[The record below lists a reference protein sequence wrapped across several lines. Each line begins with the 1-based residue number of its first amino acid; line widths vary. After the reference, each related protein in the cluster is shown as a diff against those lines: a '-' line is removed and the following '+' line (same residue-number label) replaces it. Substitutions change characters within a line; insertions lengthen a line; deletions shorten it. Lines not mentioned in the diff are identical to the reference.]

1 MPRCLQWALLPRVL
15 CRCRDLMIVPW
26 CVLALACP
34 GAISTDDE
42 DEEADED
49 EEEEGEEDEE
59 SSEEEEE
66 VCVPLCRSGTLCVRI
81 GAQGHGLTPVLPS
94 SSLVTGAR
102 KGQGGQGW
110 QGQACPGPC
119 TRRGKEGCQGRR
131 QGR

>member
-1 MPRCLQWALLPRVL
+1 
-15 CRCRDLMIVPW
+15 MIVPW
-26 CVLALACP
+26 CVLGLACP

-66 VCVPLCRSGTLCVRI
+66 VCVPLCRSGTLRI
-81 GAQGHGLTPVLPS
+81 CAQGHGLTPVLPS

-102 KGQGGQGW
+102 KGQGWQGW